1 MNQPNFDAEYMYRRS
16 AALGNFV
23 IWILAVYNAHKVWR
37 DELEEPEANIIKIKK
52 TLSIQL
58 EELEIVEARV
68 NQLNKMN
75 SI

>member
-1 MNQPNFDAEYMYRRS
+1 M
-16 AALGNFV
+16 V

-37 DELEEPEANIIKIKK
+37 DDLNEPEANINKIKK

-58 EELEIVEARV
+58 EELGIVQARI